1 MDKSDIAGLVIL
13 IVCCWGSGAVFYGI
27 GRWAAGR
34 KTPMHFW
41 AGSEVDP
48 KTVSD
53 IPAYNREN
61 GRMWKQYSL
70 SFWLAG
76 VLGIVGMWH
85 PWCDIV
91 ALIVLCLACTVGFW
105 WLVKSYQRIRNRY
118 LVIDKTDAFC

>member
-70 SFWLAG
+70 SFFLAG
-76 VLGIVGMWH
+76 GCIGH
-85 PWCDIV
+85 CGNV
-91 ALIVLCLACTVGFW
+91 ASLVRYCGPDCAVPCLYCGN
-105 WLVKSYQRIRNRY
+105 LVAGKKLPEDPKPIFGY
-118 LVIDKTDAFC
+118 

>member
-91 ALIVLCLACTVGFW
+91 ALIVLCLACTAPVPHR
-105 WLVKSYQRIRNRY
+105 LMSAASCSPLLSIY
-118 LVIDKTDAFC
+118 

>member
-1 MDKSDIAGLVIL
+1 
-13 IVCCWGSGAVFYGI
+13 
-27 GRWAAGR
+27 
-34 KTPMHFW
+34 MHFW

-48 KTVSD
+48 RTVSD

-76 VLGIVGMWH
+76 ILGIVGMWYS
-85 PWCDIV
+85 WCNIA

-105 WLVKSYQRIRNRY
+105 WLVKSYRRIRKRY
-118 LVIDKTDAFC
+118 LVLDKTDAFC

>member
-1 MDKSDIAGLVIL
+1 
-13 IVCCWGSGAVFYGI
+13 
-27 GRWAAGR
+27 
-34 KTPMHFW
+34 MHFW

-76 VLGIVGMWH
+76 VLGIAGMWYL
-85 PWCDIV
+85 WCDIA
-91 ALIVLCLACTVGFW
+91 ALIVLCLACTVGLW
-105 WLVKSYQRIRNRY
+105 WLVKSYRRIRKRY
-118 LVIDKTDAFC
+118 LVSSAS